1 VPWYLYLALKQL
13 FSSGQRLFFTLVS
26 AVSVALG
33 VGLLIVVMSV
43 MGGFGYEIRE
53 KIVDTQGD
61 ITVRA
66 SGFIADSAAVE
77 SVIRKVPG
85 VVATSAF
92 AEGVVMLE
100 SEDRPAPVFPTI
112 HGFDMDTVG
121 KVIPL
126 GRYITGG
133 SLDELD
139 DDSIILSSILASQIG
154 AGPGSKVEVYTPL
167 ALEKARN
174 DDEILLP
181 SALTV
186 TGIFEIG
193 HQQLDSSTVIVTLRK
208 MQDLYGLGR
217 AVHGINV
224 KIAQGLDVDDE
235 AGRINEALR
244 RAQGTELPQIP
255 GLEAKSWAEI
265 NQDFLWVLQ
274 LEKNIMTLILL
285 FVVIVAAFL
294 TMSLLLVLVLKK
306 TREIG
311 LLGALGAGRR
321 AIAFCFCLQGVCIGV
336 VGTAGGLVLGFTFL
350 HFRNDLVRLVTR
362 FTGSQAI
369 LERFYQFSE
378 LPAHTSGRDL
388 VIVIASA
395 IVLSTLAGVIPA
407 AIAGSMKPAEALRN
421 E

>member
-1 VPWYLYLALKQL
+1 MPWYLYLALKQL

-61 ITVRA
+61 VTIRA
-66 SGFIADSAAVE
+66 SGFIANSAAVE

-100 SEDRPAPVFPTI
+100 SEERPAPVFPTI

-121 KVIPL
+121 RVIPL

-139 DDSIILSSILASQIG
+139 DDSIILSSLLANQIG

-167 ALEKARN
+167 ALEKAKN

-186 TGIFEIG
+186 
-193 HQQLDSSTVIVTLRK
+193 
-208 MQDLYGLGR
+208 
-217 AVHGINV
+217 
-224 KIAQGLDVDDE
+224 
-235 AGRINEALR
+235 
-244 RAQGTELPQIP
+244 
-255 GLEAKSWAEI
+255 
-265 NQDFLWVLQ
+265 
-274 LEKNIMTLILL
+274 
-285 FVVIVAAFL
+285 
-294 TMSLLLVLVLKK
+294 
-306 TREIG
+306 
-311 LLGALGAGRR
+311 
-321 AIAFCFCLQGVCIGV
+321 
-336 VGTAGGLVLGFTFL
+336 
-350 HFRNDLVRLVTR
+350 
-362 FTGSQAI
+362 
-369 LERFYQFSE
+369 
-378 LPAHTSGRDL
+378 
-388 VIVIASA
+388 
-395 IVLSTLAGVIPA
+395 
-407 AIAGSMKPAEALRN
+407 
-421 E
+421 

>member
-61 ITVRA
+61 VTVRA
-66 SGFIADSAAVE
+66 SGFIANPAAVE

-85 VVATSAF
+85 VVATTPF
-92 AEGVVMLE
+92 AQGVVMLE
-100 SEDRPAPVFPTI
+100 KEDLPAFPTI
-112 HGFDMDTVG
+112 QGIDMETVG

-133 SLDELD
+133 SLDDMD
-139 DDSIILSSILASQIG
+139 DDSIILSSLLARSIG
-154 AGPGSKVEVYTPL
+154 AGLGTKVEVYTPL
-167 ALEKARN
+167 ALEKAKN

-181 SALTV
+181 TALTV

-224 KIAQGLDVDDE
+224 KIAEGLDPDVE

-244 RAQGTELPQIP
+244 RAEGTELPQIP

-407 AIAGSMKPAEALRN
+407 AIAGSLKPAEALRN